1 MANQRAM
8 LFGLRDA
15 QGYNPVQL
23 ERYWTYVRT
32 VAGRPVA
39 YNASFFEHPSAGMMD
54 LLDVGGAVVPRE
66 VPTPAQPAEA
76 AELPG
81 WTPLAREGRWILY
94 GHSNPPPRASFLA
107 SWRVVRGSEASLRAV
122 ASPGFDPSTNVIL
135 EEDPGIGRVGTGS
148 PAVRSVEYRAEGPQ
162 AAKLS
167 VDAPVNGVVL
177 VRTPYARNWHATVDG
192 RTVQILPADPLLQG
206 IPVAAG
212 RHEITLRYHDPWIG
226 YGLVGSSLA
235 VAALLLLALV
245 MGRAGAARNRANDS
259 RAALSGARSG

>member
-1 MANQRAM
+1 
-8 LFGLRDA
+8 
-15 QGYNPVQL
+15 
-23 ERYWTYVRT
+23 
-32 VAGRPVA
+32 
-39 YNASFFEHPSAGMMD
+39 MD
-54 LLDVGGAVVPRE
+54 LLDVGGAVVPGE
-66 VPTPAQPAEA
+66 VPTPSQPAGT

-122 ASPGFDPSTNVIL
+122 ASPGFDPSTTVIL
-135 EEDPGIGRVGTGS
+135 EEGPGISRGTGS
-148 PAVRSVEYRAEGPQ
+148 AEVGSVDYRAEGPQ

-167 VDAPVNGVVL
+167 VDAPVDGVVL
-177 VRTPYARNWHATVDG
+177 VRTPYARNWHAIVDG
-192 RTVQILPADPLLQG
+192 RTVRILPADHLLQG

-212 RHEITLRYHDPWIG
+212 RHQITLRYHDPWISN
-226 YGLVGSSLA
+226 GLVGSSLA

-245 MGRAGAARNRANDS
+245 TGLAGAAWNLENES